1 MKKLKAALIMST
13 TLVLA
18 ACVTINVYF
27 PAAAAE
33 RAAEQFVG
41 DVLAEPR
48 KDGSLFDPLRSPG
61 RSAWLA
67 AYRVIDFLVPS
78 AEAQQAEID
87 INTPQ
92 INAIKARMA
101 ERQSQSL
108 ASLFDA
114 GAIGFTADG
123 LEHNEKGTPSA
134 KHSDHQ
140 QQLQKRQQKLEQFA
154 FGDDWAELAGDG
166 EIALISFGSSSA
178 AVAEASALLADQ
190 GVDTR
195 SVSLRLLAPLQVESL
210 SSALAGAARVIVVEQ
225 NHSAQ
230 LFQYLR
236 GQMDFPQHLHSYAQA
251 GPVPLNAQQI
261 AQYVLEVSAQ

>member
-123 LEHNEKGTPSA
+123 LVAIRDRAAVSLSERRNLESLVA
-134 KHSDHQ
+134 DENRD
-140 QQLQKRQQKLEQFA
+140 RQA
-154 FGDDWAELAGDG
+154 VYR
-166 EIALISFGSSSA
+166 EIAVANGHPEWEQDIQQTFGREWVKNA
-178 AVAEASALLADQ
+178 RPGWYYQD
-190 GVDTR
+190 
-195 SVSLRLLAPLQVESL
+195 
-210 SSALAGAARVIVVEQ
+210 AGGAWRQ
-225 NHSAQ
+225 K
-230 LFQYLR
+230 
-236 GQMDFPQHLHSYAQA
+236 
-251 GPVPLNAQQI
+251 
-261 AQYVLEVSAQ
+261 